1 MKIKL
6 NKAYVSYWD
15 NIQYPIL
22 ELSDGSYLCISY
34 SSSHKCYHINTYTKD
49 EFIDQGFQEDEY
61 FDEIFE
67 NLTRKEFGGRL

>member
-1 MKIKL
+1 MEIKL

-34 SSSHKCYHINTYTKD
+34 SITHECYHINTYTKN
-49 EFIDQGFQEDEY
+49 EFVDQGFQENEY
-61 FDEIFE
+61 CDEIFE